1 MLRLSAANIHTNNLM
16 HNFEIAEHTQYE
28 MVNLH
33 SLAAHMLTHCT
44 PPAQHELIALQ
55 STISRLL
62 DPYTVH
68 TPDSVQHGYH
78 ALSHHA
84 MHLEA
89 QGLYAFPERLR
100 KMVADFWEK
109 LMGSTGND
117 QSEEMEATPAQGP
130 EEAANTSDGTS
141 DGTSTSDGSSDVPI
155 HSSDVPIDSYV
166 IHTSESGSD
175 SDSEIEDDHE
185 NIKRM
190 TEKSQEIYDLVWEK
204 VKDVEEELAQAE
216 KDLRAWQMLERGPD
230 I

>member
-44 PPAQHELIALQ
+44 PPAQDELVALQ

-68 TPDSVQHGYH
+68 TPDSIQHGYH

-117 QSEEMEATPAQGP
+117 QSEEMEETPAQGP
-130 EEAANTSDGTS
+130 EEAANASDGSS
-141 DGTSTSDGSSDVPI
+141 DGTSTSDGTSNGTLHVPI
-155 HSSDVPIDSYV
+155 HSYLIDTSD
-166 IHTSESGSD
+166 SGSD
-175 SDSEIEDDHE
+175 SDSKIDDQK
-185 NIKRM
+185 NIQRM
-190 TEKSQEIYDLVWEK
+190 TKKSQEIYDLVCEK
-204 VKDVEEELAQAE
+204 VKDVEEELAQAD
-216 KDLRAWQMLERGPD
+216 KDLRAWQMLERGLD

>member
-1 MLRLSAANIHTNNLM
+1 M

-141 DGTSTSDGSSDVPI
+141 DGTSKSGTSDGKLDVPYG
-155 HSSDVPIDSYV
+155 ID
-166 IHTSESGSD
+166 ISEIDSD
-175 SDSEIEDDHE
+175 SDS
-185 NIKRM
+185 
-190 TEKSQEIYDLVWEK
+190 IYDLVWEK
-204 VKDVEEELAQAE
+204 VKHVEEELAQAE

>member
-1 MLRLSAANIHTNNLM
+1 M

-68 TPDSVQHGYH
+68 TPDSMQHGYH

-130 EEAANTSDGTS
+130 EEAANTSDGSS
-141 DGTSTSDGSSDVPI
+141 DGTSTSDGTSDGTSKSDVTSDGTLHVPI
-155 HSSDVPIDSYV
+155 HSYLID
-166 IHTSESGSD
+166 TSESGSD
-175 SDSEIEDDHE
+175 SDSKIEDDHE

-190 TEKSQEIYDLVWEK
+190 TKKSQEIYDLVWEK

-216 KDLRAWQMLERGPD
+216 KDLRAWQMLEHGLD

>member
-44 PPAQHELIALQ
+44 PPAQDELIALQ

-141 DGTSTSDGSSDVPI
+141 DGTSKSGTSDGKLDVPYG
-155 HSSDVPIDSYV
+155 ID
-166 IHTSESGSD
+166 ISEIDSD
-175 SDSEIEDDHE
+175 SDSEIDDQK
-185 NIKRM
+185 IKRM
-190 TEKSQEIYDLVWEK
+190 TKKSQEICDLVWEK
-204 VKDVEEELAQAE
+204 VKHVEEELAQAE

>member
-44 PPAQHELIALQ
+44 PPAQDELIALQ

-141 DGTSTSDGSSDVPI
+141 DGTSKSGTSDGKLDVPYG
-155 HSSDVPIDSYV
+155 ID
-166 IHTSESGSD
+166 ISEIDSD
-175 SDSEIEDDHE
+175 SDSEIDDQK

-190 TEKSQEIYDLVWEK
+190 TKKSQEIYDLVWEK

>member
-141 DGTSTSDGSSDVPI
+141 DGTSKSGTSDGKLDVPYG
-155 HSSDVPIDSYV
+155 ID
-166 IHTSESGSD
+166 ISEIDSD
-175 SDSEIEDDHE
+175 SDSEIDDQK
-185 NIKRM
+185 IKRM
-190 TEKSQEIYDLVWEK
+190 TKKSQEICDLVWEK
-204 VKDVEEELAQAE
+204 VKHVEEELAQAE

>member
-141 DGTSTSDGSSDVPI
+141 DGTSKSGTSDGKLDVPYG
-155 HSSDVPIDSYV
+155 ID
-166 IHTSESGSD
+166 ISEIDSD
-175 SDSEIEDDHE
+175 SDSEIDDQK

-190 TEKSQEIYDLVWEK
+190 TKKSQEIYDLVWEK
-204 VKDVEEELAQAE
+204 VKHVEEELAQAE